1 MFNIILNIKMPFDV
15 YIYLHQHKGVTPMGV
30 LCYTILLMCYV
41 IHTFVHRH
49 NKVDRPTDIG
59 INQE

>member
-1 MFNIILNIKMPFDV
+1 MPFDV